1 MEIPILN
8 RAADPNKKQV
18 WPKGVLCM
26 KILIN
31 LGNHLLGT
39 ALQELLARQPEG
51 YRAYTTM
58 DIRERNNLRP
68 DFIVVDCYTLK
79 RDVSLPQSDAKIIL
93 IDYGLSEEEIASLLI
108 AHKIDGVMATTTDI
122 QLFKKALLAIKKGQI
137 WIDNRK
143 IKALVHNAEWAKTSN
158 VDDGFSK
165 RERDIIILISKGFMN
180 REIATNLCISEQTV
194 KTHISRVFR
203 KANVSR
209 RSQLVP
215 LAMKFLVPQTP

>member
-1 MEIPILN
+1 MN
-8 RAADPNKKQV
+8 
-18 WPKGVLCM
+18 
-26 KILIN
+26 ILIN

-51 YRAYTTM
+51 YRAYTAM
-58 DIRERNNLRP
+58 DIRERNNFRP

-79 RDVSLPQSDAKIIL
+79 RDESLPQSDAKIIL
-93 IDYGLSEEEIASLLI
+93 IDYGLSEEMAASLLI
-108 AHKIDGVMATTTDI
+108 AHNIDGVMATTTDI
-122 QLFKKALLAIKKGQI
+122 QLFKKALLAIKEGQI

-143 IKALVHNAEWAKTSN
+143 IKALVHNAEWAKASN

-165 RERDIIILISKGFMN
+165 RERDIIILISKGLMN

-215 LAMKFLVPQTP
+215 LAMKFLVP